1 MLLPLSLYIDTMHEI
16 VAIAVPNINLNGR
29 KLPAILCF
37 MMIFRGE

>member
-16 VAIAVPNINLNGR
+16 VAIAVRNIDLNKK

-37 MMIFRGE
+37 IMIFRGE